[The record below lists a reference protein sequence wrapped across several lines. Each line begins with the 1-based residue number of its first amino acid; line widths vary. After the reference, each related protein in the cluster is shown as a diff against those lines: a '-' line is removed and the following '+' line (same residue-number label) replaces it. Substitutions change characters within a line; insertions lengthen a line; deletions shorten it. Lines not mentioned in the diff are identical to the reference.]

1 MGLLDQHPRQPR
13 LPSPSA
19 AKRQN
24 HKIKHISHCNDNR
37 GYQPLL
43 KIDKSVP
50 ELALQQRLLKAVRKQ
65 KFAGLSRLATV

>member
-1 MGLLDQHPRQPR
+1 MGNISLTEESEIILSDFLRLL
-13 LPSPSA
+13 
-19 AKRQN
+19 
-24 HKIKHISHCNDNR
+24 
-37 GYQPLL
+37 PLL